1 MVKLSLRGNSEELE
15 EVLKHIHLD
24 EGIVVVNTN
33 SNGKIK
39 DLRMEYEIELKDDA
53 EDKE

>member
-1 MVKLSLRGNSEELE
+1 MVKLRLQGNSEELE

-53 EDKE
+53 EG

>member
-1 MVKLSLRGNSEELE
+1 MVKLRLRGNSEELE

-24 EGIVVVNTN
+24 EGIVVISTN

-39 DLRMEYEIELKDDA
+39 DLRMEYEIELKDVA
-53 EDKE
+53 EV

>member
-15 EVLKHIHLD
+15 EVQKHIHLD

-53 EDKE
+53 EG

>member
-1 MVKLSLRGNSEELE
+1 MIKLSLRGNSEELE
-15 EVLKHIHLD
+15 EIHKHIHLD

-39 DLRMEYEIELKDDA
+39 DLRMEYEIELKSD
-53 EDKE
+53 EEG